1 VNTRIVLAAGLL
13 GVGAYPAAA
22 QQPTVNVRVVQ
33 GLPSRYLPPTCGL
46 KAGHY
51 KVSSGA
57 TYLKTGVETAVP
69 ANKTRA
75 LASGQ
80 KVLLEAIQ
88 QNGQEKNPAA
98 WYYLGRVYL
107 QQGDLAG
114 ADSAFTKA
122 EALSPGCKQDIGA
135 QRYNG
140 WVPLINAGI
149 GFAKEQKNDSALA
162 LFREANL
169 IYRDKP
175 QGYSAAAVILA
186 NNKMDDSA
194 IVYLQKAIEIATAAN
209 MAEDRNLA
217 TFNLAAVLQRQN
229 RNEEAAAALERYLGW
244 VPNDVPAKRA
254 LAGIYRATGK
264 VDKAK
269 ALEAE
274 VGVAPPAAGSPAA
287 AGRAGAMTAAIAFYN
302 AKKYDSAATAFEQ
315 VVATEPY
322 NRDALYG
329 LANSYIGLKKGPQ
342 LAQAATRL
350 VAIEPLNEDVLR
362 MLATGQR
369 MSKKEALANKTAM
382 QVIAMPVSI
391 AVTEFAPTADAAS
404 VKGTATG
411 RDAQNSRGKPIA
423 PKPTTVIFEFLDT
436 KGTVVAN
443 QEVQVPAL
451 KPGETHP
458 IEAKAPGAGIS
469 AWRYKALLPK
479 S

>member
-1 VNTRIVLAAGLL
+1 VNTKIVLAAGLL
-13 GVGAYPAAA
+13 GVAAYPAAA
-22 QQPTVNVRVVQ
+22 QQPTVNERVVQ
-33 GLPSRYLPPTCGL
+33 GLPPRYLPPTCSI
-46 KAGHY
+46 KAGHF

-57 TYLKTGVETAVP
+57 TYLKTGVETGVP

-107 QQGDLAG
+107 QQGNLVG
-114 ADSAFTKA
+114 ADTAFTKA
-122 EALSPGCKQDIGA
+122 EALSPGCKEDISG

-140 WVPLINAGI
+140 WVPLVNAGI
-149 GFAKEQKNDSALA
+149 NFAKEQKNDSALA
-162 LFREANL
+162 LFREASI

-175 QGYSAAAVILA
+175 QAYAAAAVILA

-194 IVYLQKAIEIATAAN
+194 IVYLQKAADIATAAN

-217 TFNLAAVLQRQN
+217 TFNLAAVLQRKN

-244 VPNDVPAKRA
+244 VPKDVEAKRA

-264 VDKAK
+264 LDKAK

-274 VGVAPPAAGSPAA
+274 VGVAAPAAGSPAA
-287 AGRAGAMTAAIAFYN
+287 GAGPSGAMTAAIALYN
-302 AKKYDSAATAFEQ
+302 AKKYDSAATAFEK
-315 VVATEPY
+315 VVAAEPY

-342 LAQAATRL
+342 LAQTAARL
-350 VAIEPLNEDVLR
+350 VAIEPLNDDVLR

-369 MSKKEALANKTAM
+369 MAKKEVSANKTAM
-382 QVIAMPVSI
+382 RVIAMPVSI
-391 AVTEFAPTADAAS
+391 TVTEFAPAADGAS

-423 PKPTTVIFEFLDT
+423 PKPITVIFEFLDG
-436 KGTVVAN
+436 KGTVVGN
-443 QEVQVPAL
+443 QEIQVPAL
-451 KPGETHP
+451 KVGETHP
-458 IEAKAPGAGIS
+458 IEAKAQGAGIS
-469 AWRYKALLPK
+469 AWRYKTL
-479 S
+479 